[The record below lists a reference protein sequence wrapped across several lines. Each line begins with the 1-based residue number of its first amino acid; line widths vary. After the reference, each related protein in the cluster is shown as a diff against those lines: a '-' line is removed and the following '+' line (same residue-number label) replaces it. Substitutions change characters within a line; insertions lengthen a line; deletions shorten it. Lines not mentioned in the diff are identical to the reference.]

1 MKCFGRVRL
10 MGASACLCAFWIQA
24 LGAQPPGQGSPPPP
38 QDPPKQAPQPQPPQQ
53 KPAQPPPGT
62 PAQPPKN
69 PFENVPESQPQ
80 QQPTEAQPAQPQRP
94 GQPQLE
100 APKPVEAAKPPSGEV
115 IEAIEFRGARRVP
128 QDTLKALIATKA
140 GDNFSEETLRRDF
153 MALWNTGRFDD
164 IRLETEPGRIG
175 LVVRFVVTERRVIR
189 SINYEGIHSVTV
201 SEILD
206 RFKERKVGLSV
217 ESQYDPNKIQR
228 AAVVLK
234 EYLAERGRQYA
245 TVDPLIEQIPPSSL
259 KVTFNVNE
267 GPKVKV
273 GNIRITGNQ
282 AYNQRW
288 VIAAM
293 KNLKPYGIPHSILFE
308 NIFAKTFDQDKLEE
322 DKERIVMA
330 YRDHGYFTA
339 KALDQAVKIIPQGGR
354 GWRLPLIKPNNPGI
368 YADITIPVEE
378 GRLYHLHNMTFV
390 GVKLFRTPEVLMK
403 PLFGMTTGDVFSTE
417 KLRKGIENMRKFY
430 GKFGFIDFVP
440 EPSFDVVPN
449 TDQID
454 LTLTADEGKQFF
466 IRRID
471 FSGNTT
477 TRDKV
482 IRREILLDEGD
493 IFNSE
498 LWDYSILRLNQLG
511 YFEMLKKEEAAD
523 IKRNPQSNTVDV
535 TLKVKERGKNS
546 IGLNGGV
553 SGIAGS
559 FMGFNYSTNNFLGLG
574 ETLSLDSQLGTR
586 MRNVS
591 LGFTE
596 PYFLDRP
603 LQLGFMVYLRRFSF
617 DQGREAS
624 ILAGTNLIP
633 LYNQLGTQNLLNY
646 IQNSHGISFSA
657 SYPLRRVF
665 ARLGLTYGFDI
676 TSTKTLTTAAGYYF
690 QYINFSGVAG
700 PNSLTGVRT
709 SHVTPSYT
717 YNTVNHPI
725 TPTAGRSLFISFDYA
740 GSILGGN
747 VDTIRPTVDAKYF
760 KQVPWHKSHILAFH
774 VMGTTITGYSGRYVP
789 PYSRTFMGGEQ
800 DIRGFEI
807 WGITPIAFI
816 PSSGSVNVLNDDG
829 SARTQK
835 VVSGGAITTAPVTM
849 TVPTYQLITPG
860 GDTQLL
866 GNFEYRIPIVGP
878 VTLAPF
884 FDAGVDKILRA
895 NQLTMETSRVS
906 DLNTQFPQAG
916 YNGKV
921 VIAPGTQ
928 KMRASTGLELQ
939 VMLPVV
945 NAPFRLYF
953 AYNPSV
959 VRQYIQPP
967 IVADRASFPNNTTFL
982 NSVATYGLAIPF
994 YEKRTMFRFTIGR
1007 TF

>member
-1 MKCFGRVRL
+1 MKRFGRVRL
-10 MGASACLCAFWIQA
+10 MVASACLCAFWVHP
-24 LGAQPPGQGSPPPP
+24 LGA
-38 QDPPKQAPQPQPPQQ
+38 QPQPPQPSPAPQQ
-53 KPAQPPPGT
+53 KPEQTPPRTPPQP
-62 PAQPPKN
+62 QKN
-69 PFENVPESQPQ
+69 PFENVPAGPEGTPQ
-80 QQPTEAQPAQPQRP
+80 QQPQQPAQQQRP
-94 GQPQLE
+94 VQPQLE
-100 APKPVEAAKPPSGEV
+100 APKPAEIAKPVAGEA

-128 QDTLKALIATKA
+128 QDTLKALISSKA
-140 GDNFSEETLRRDF
+140 GDIFSDDAMRRDF

-175 LVVRFVVTERRVIR
+175 LIVRFVVTERRVIR

-228 AAVVLK
+228 AATVLK

-245 TVDPLIEQIPPSSL
+245 TVEPQIEQLPPSSL

-273 GNIRITGNQ
+273 GAIKISGNE

-288 VIAAM
+288 VVAAM
-293 KNLKPYGIPHSILFE
+293 KNLKPYGVPHSILFE
-308 NIFAKTFDQDKLEE
+308 NIFAKTFDQEKLEE
-322 DKERIVMA
+322 DKERIVQA

-339 KALDQAVKIIPQGGR
+339 KTLDETVKIIPKGGR
-354 GWRLPLIKPNNPGI
+354 GWRLPLIKTNSAGI
-368 YADITIPVEE
+368 YADLSIPVEE
-378 GRLYHLHNMTFV
+378 GRLYHLHNMTFI

-430 GKFGFIDFVP
+430 GKFGYIDFVP

-449 TDQID
+449 SDQID

-511 YFEMLKKEEAAD
+511 YFEMLKKEDAAD
-523 IKRNPQSNTVDV
+523 IKRNPQSNTVDI

-586 MRNVS
+586 MRS
-591 LGFTE
+591 ARLGFTE
-596 PYFLDRP
+596 PYFMDRP
-603 LQLGFMVYLRRFSF
+603 IQLGFMVYLSRFDF
-617 DQGREAS
+617 NQGREAS
-624 ILAGTNLIP
+624 ILAGSNLIP
-633 LYNQLGTQNLLNY
+633 LYNQLGSQNLLNY
-646 IQNSHGISFSA
+646 IQNSHGFSVSA
-657 SYPLRRVF
+657 STHLRRSF
-665 ARLGLTYGFDI
+665 AQIGITYGFDI
-676 TSTKTLTTAAGYYF
+676 SNIKTLTTAADDYF

-709 SHVTPSYT
+709 SHVTPSYS

-725 TPTAGRSLFISFDYA
+725 TPTGGRSLFISFDFA

-747 VDTIRPTVDAKYF
+747 VNTLRPTVDAKYF
-760 KQVPWHKSHILAFH
+760 HPAPWHRSHILALH
-774 VMGTTITGYSGRYVP
+774 LMGTSITGYGGRYVP
-789 PYSRTFMGGEQ
+789 PFSRTFMGGEQ

-835 VVSGGAITTAPVTM
+835 VVSNGSIVNSQVSM

-878 VTLAPF
+878 VILAPF
-884 FDAGVDKILRA
+884 FDAGVDKILRT
-895 NQLTMETSRVS
+895 NQLTLESSRVG
-906 DLNTQFPQAG
+906 DLNVQFPQAG
-916 YNGKV
+916 YSGKV
-921 VIAPGTQ
+921 YIAPGTQ
-928 KMRASTGLELQ
+928 KMRASTGIELQ

-959 VRQYIQPP
+959 VREYLQPP
-967 IVADRASFPNNTTFL
+967 IVADRSSFPNNATFI
-982 NSVATYGLAIPF
+982 NSIATYGQAYPF
-994 YEKRTMFRFTIGR
+994 FEKRTMFRFTIGR

>member
-1 MKCFGRVRL
+1 
-10 MGASACLCAFWIQA
+10 
-24 LGAQPPGQGSPPPP
+24 
-38 QDPPKQAPQPQPPQQ
+38 
-53 KPAQPPPGT
+53 
-62 PAQPPKN
+62 
-69 PFENVPESQPQ
+69 
-80 QQPTEAQPAQPQRP
+80 
-94 GQPQLE
+94 
-100 APKPVEAAKPPSGEV
+100 
-115 IEAIEFRGARRVP
+115 
-128 QDTLKALIATKA
+128 
-140 GDNFSEETLRRDF
+140 
-153 MALWNTGRFDD
+153 
-164 IRLETEPGRIG
+164 
-175 LVVRFVVTERRVIR
+175 
-189 SINYEGIHSVTV
+189 
-201 SEILD
+201 
-206 RFKERKVGLSV
+206 
-217 ESQYDPNKIQR
+217 
-228 AAVVLK
+228 
-234 EYLAERGRQYA
+234 
-245 TVDPLIEQIPPSSL
+245 
-259 KVTFNVNE
+259 
-267 GPKVKV
+267 
-273 GNIRITGNQ
+273 
-282 AYNQRW
+282 
-288 VIAAM
+288 
-293 KNLKPYGIPHSILFE
+293 
-308 NIFAKTFDQDKLEE
+308 
-322 DKERIVMA
+322 
-330 YRDHGYFTA
+330 
-339 KALDQAVKIIPQGGR
+339 
-354 GWRLPLIKPNNPGI
+354 
-368 YADITIPVEE
+368 
-378 GRLYHLHNMTFV
+378 
-390 GVKLFRTPEVLMK
+390 
-403 PLFGMTTGDVFSTE
+403 MTTGDVFSTE

-430 GKFGFIDFVP
+430 GKFGYIDFVP
-440 EPSFDVVPN
+440 EPSPDVVPN
-449 TDQID
+449 SDQVD

-511 YFEMLKKEEAAD
+511 YFEMLKKED
-523 IKRNPQSNTVDV
+523 SLDNLRRNPQSNTVDI

-586 MRNVS
+586 MRSVR

-596 PYFLDRP
+596 PYFMDRP
-603 LQLGFMVYLRRFSF
+603 IQLGFMVYLTRFDF
-617 DQGREAS
+617 NQGREAS
-624 ILAGTNLIP
+624 ILAGQNLIP
-633 LYNQLGTQNLLNY
+633 EYNQLGAQNLLNY
-646 IQNSHGISFSA
+646 VQNSHGFSVSA
-657 SYPLRRVF
+657 STHLRRSF
-665 ARLGLTYGFDI
+665 AQIGLTYGFDI
-676 TSTKTLTTAAGYYF
+676 SSTKTLTTAADNYF

-709 SHVTPSYT
+709 SHVTPSYS

-725 TPTAGRSLFISFDYA
+725 TPTGGRSLFVSFDFA

-747 VDTIRPTVDAKYF
+747 VNTIRPTLDAKYF
-760 KQVPWHKSHILAFH
+760 HPAPWHRSHILALH
-774 VMGTTITGYSGRYVP
+774 LMGSAITGYGGRYVP
-789 PYSRTFMGGEQ
+789 PFSRTFMGGEQ

-835 VVSGGAITTAPVTM
+835 VVSNGALTSANVTM

-884 FDAGVDKILRA
+884 FDAGVDKILRS
-895 NQLTMETSRVS
+895 NQLTLEPSRVG
-906 DLNTQFPQAG
+906 DLNSQFPQAG
-916 YNGKV
+916 YSGKV
-921 VIAPGTQ
+921 YIAPGTQ

-959 VRQYIQPP
+959 VREYVQPP
-967 IVADRASFPNNTTFL
+967 IVADRSSFPNNATFL
-982 NSVATYGLAIPF
+982 NSIATYGQALPF